1 VHGNILQRHRRR
13 GGEKPT
19 RAVGSAEAYGKL
31 KVTITASTGAK
42 IVVWR
47 EDDLFHA
54 RLSDTTER
62 SQVCLAV
69 DLFEV
74 VADLAGLDLDDEAQA
89 AEAIALAE
97 DAQRRLPLAS
107 GPPFVGGDND
117 TPSAR
122 CDTGT

>member
-54 RLSDTTER
+54 RLSETTDR

-74 VADLAGLDLDDEAQA
+74 VADLAGLDLENEDGA
-89 AEAIALAE
+89 AEAVSLAE
-97 DAQRRLPLAS
+97 QAQQGLPISS
-107 GPPFVGGDND
+107 GPPFAGGGNVA
-117 TPSAR
+117 PSAR
-122 CDTGT
+122 YDTGS